1 MNNSNNN
8 LQQAIQSTITT
19 FLENRTSTNSDIA
32 VDVYRTI
39 RNEAHLLLERQL
51 ILDAFDADP
60 FELMKVSTA
69 EHDDDDSASSDK
81 DLDENQDIS
90 DNKDEENNNDD
101 ILEKQKNTKV
111 IQRIKNILHVISCT
125 RTSTLDG
132 YVRVHA
138 VVELRNDGR
147 MDKCVNENIRLHFT
161 FLREPQHNDT
171 VNESNADENAVES
184 SREEERDSNAK
195 QGSERNN
202 NNTNTDIEQ
211 PAKKKRKGVTKQNN
225 ESFFDS
231 KDETADDIIHTKQS
245 NNSSSKGLTPKT
257 IITYKIDYSIDYG
270 KMEQLLGV
278 DIYALGEHP
287 SVETAVQMFD
297 DDDDDD
303 DVEDDMEEGTDQ
315 HLMKD
320 NDEEA
325 RSNSCGGC
333 CDTKG
338 ACAKVKQKQSTNNT
352 TDFED
357 IEMSDD
363 DDNSN
368 YLDWNCRNQDYIE
381 DNDNDNRG
389 DRFGVYINPENV
401 VSFLN
406 RANINFNEQA
416 VFYFLLTFPFYEHE
430 WEIAGFILSALG
442 EDEEEDDDG
451 LEEGDEKD
459 DCGLSN
465 GCEIGC
471 SGGKSC
477 CN

>member
-8 LQQAIQSTITT
+8 LQQSVQSTITT
-19 FLENRTSTNSDIA
+19 FLENRITANSDIA
-32 VDVYRTI
+32 VDVYRAI
-39 RNEAHLLLERQL
+39 RDEAQLLLERQL
-51 ILDAFDADP
+51 IFDTFDADP
-60 FELMKVSTA
+60 FELMKVSSTA
-69 EHDDDDSASSDK
+69 EDDGSASSEK
-81 DLDENQDIS
+81 DLNEDEVSS
-90 DNKDEENNNDD
+90 DNKGEKHNNDD
-101 ILEKQKNTKV
+101 IHEKQKNAKV
-111 IQRIKNILHVISCT
+111 IKRIKNILHVISCT
-125 RTSTLDG
+125 RTATLDG
-132 YVRVHA
+132 YVRVYA

-161 FLREPQHNDT
+161 FLREPQHDDFA
-171 VNESNADENAVES
+171 NESSVDENAVES
-184 SREEERDSNAK
+184 SSEEQDSNAK
-195 QGSERNN
+195 QSSERNN
-202 NNTNTDIEQ
+202 DNSNSDTEQ
-211 PAKKKRKGVTKQNN
+211 PAKKKRKGMNKHDDV
-225 ESFFDS
+225 SPIDS
-231 KDETADDIIHTKQS
+231 KDETADDIIHTQQS
-245 NNSSSKGLTPKT
+245 NNCNSQGLTPKT

-297 DDDDDD
+297 DDDDDND
-303 DVEDDMEEGTDQ
+303 NEEVNDDMEEGTYE
-315 HLMKD
+315 HLLKD
-320 NDEEA
+320 DEEA
-325 RSNSCGGC
+325 RNNSCGGC

-338 ACAKVKQKQSTNNT
+338 ACNKMKDNSVKQSTNNKSE
-352 TDFED
+352 FED

-368 YLDWNCRNQDYIE
+368 CCNKDDIE
-381 DNDNDNRG
+381 DKDDNNRA
-389 DRFGVYINPENV
+389 DRFGVFINPENV

-406 RANINFNEQA
+406 LANINFNEHA

-442 EDEEEDDDG
+442 EDEEEDDG

-459 DCGLSN
+459 DCEISN

-477 CN
+477 CS

>member
-39 RNEAHLLLERQL
+39 RNEAHLLFERQM
-51 ILDAFDADP
+51 ILDAFDADL

-69 EHDDDDSASSDK
+69 EHDDGASSDR

-90 DNKDEENNNDD
+90 DSKDEEHNNDD

-161 FLREPQHNDT
+161 FLREPQHNDA

-184 SREEERDSNAK
+184 SREEDRDSNGK
-195 QGSERNN
+195 QSSEMNN
-202 NNTNTDIEQ
+202 DNTNSDDEQ

-245 NNSSSKGLTPKT
+245 NLCLTHKT

-325 RSNSCGGC
+325 RNNSCGGC

-338 ACAKVKQKQSTNNT
+338 ACTKMKDNSIKQKQSTNNT

-368 YLDWNCRNQDYIE
+368 CCNDIE
-381 DNDNDNRG
+381 DNDNNNRA

-442 EDEEEDDDG
+442 EDEEEEGDG
-451 LEEGDEKD
+451 LEEGDKKD
-459 DCGLSN
+459 DCGISN